1 MPFRKLENRKK
12 AEICNCM
19 EKSNIGDDNLSM
31 QRPLKQDADQCI
43 LEDKKAQVLLF
54 FCFQRAENPY
64 GGRRAILT
72 VNTILLSP
80 P

>member
-1 MPFRKLENRKK
+1 
-12 AEICNCM
+12 
-19 EKSNIGDDNLSM
+19 M